1 MHLAH
6 VFIEPIMKTLFCS
19 LLIVFS
25 GFTSLQAQEKST
37 FVYVEIP
44 ALSEHRRDAE
54 LKNLFKDI
62 EGISAISYC
71 ENLHLAILRTES
83 NPEELKKSVSQRMHD
98 LKFRYSIKSGASFKQ
113 VMQYCN

>member
-1 MHLAH
+1 
-6 VFIEPIMKTLFCS
+6 MKNLLFA
-19 LLIVFS
+19 LLFLFS
-25 GFTSLQAQEKST
+25 GPSPLQAQEKST

-54 LKNLFKDI
+54 LKSLFKDI
-62 EGISAISYC
+62 AGISAISYC

-83 NPEELKKSVSQRMHD
+83 DPEQLKKNISQRMHD
-98 LKFRYSIKSGASFKQ
+98 LKFRYSIKSGASFNK